1 MPCISFPHISWW
13 VNTLRDGQALTLYT
27 GKPFRKLSYRNRYRI
42 ASANGPLRLSIPLQG
57 GRRKG
62 LPLGDTEIDYTHDW
76 QRQHW
81 GALYS
86 AYGRAPFYEHYGPEL
101 EALIFAGHRTLLDF
115 NLAGINWICKVLR
128 LEPIIAL
135 SGEWDP
141 GWADEYSKVI
151 RPAEAGE
158 IRPYHQVFGDKQ
170 GFIPD
175 LSIIDLLMA
184 EGPYATAYL
193 FGGIKNRT

>member
-1 MPCISFPHISWW
+1 MGERQ
-13 VNTLRDGQALTLYT
+13 TLSLYT
-27 GKPFRKLSYRNRYRI
+27 GKPLRNLSYRNRYRI
-42 ASANGPLRLSIPLQG
+42 ASANGPLLLSIPLQG

-62 LPLGDTEIDYTHDW
+62 RPLADTEIDYTHDW

-101 EALIFAGHRTLLDF
+101 EALIFAGHSTLLDF
-115 NLAGINWICKVLR
+115 NLAGIKWICKVLR
-128 LEPIIAL
+128 LESVFTL
-135 SGEWDP
+135 SDGWNPD
-141 GWADEYSKVI
+141 WADDYSKIV
-151 RPAEAGE
+151 RPAENDAN
-158 IRPYHQVFGDKQ
+158 RPYHQVFGDKL

-184 EGPYATAYL
+184 EGPYAVVYL
-193 FGGIKNRT
+193 RGELGIKN